1 MNSEGFF
8 GEIFG
13 GALGGF
19 FALILLLGFFGL
31 ILVIIEIVSNGAT
44 RASGKNPN
52 SKEGSERATRI
63 GIFLFVALIFF
74 ALFIA
79 PNLGSN
85 R

>member
-1 MNSEGFF
+1 MDSEGFF

-19 FALILLLGFFGL
+19 FGLLLLLGFIGL
-31 ILVIIEIVSNGAT
+31 IFVVIEIISNGAT
-44 RASGKNPN
+44 RATGKNPN

-63 GIFLFVALIFF
+63 GIFLFVAFIFF

-79 PNLGSN
+79 PNLGDN